1 MPPSRP
7 KPSEVAAET
16 KKNEIP
22 TIKSEYSHC
31 WPTHSYLWQ
40 SPVAQISLPRQVDLT
55 SAPDFFVVDDDPVN
69 YAIQFGD
76 WDTAVVGYEERLCR
90 RSNLSAT
97 LGTPG
102 PGSAVASNYPIPSE
116 GGIYSEFVVV
126 FRGPHD
132 AYEKLPQWN
141 ALPVI
146 SIPAARWPKLSHGGT
161 KYAFPLEREMVMNKI
176 RAGLL
181 MCAEH
186 KYIDVVIM
194 DFGLGNSNRNP
205 PQEIAEMWRDVFLW
219 DPVLR
224 GRFAN
229 VAFVF
234 EDPYQSTTKLI
245 MDDIAKKS
253 KGGSSSKK
261 SKSSS
266 VSSSSSGGHSS
277 PSDYDIFRTVF
288 SPQAVQHELTRTDP
302 RCSLSTLTS

>member
-55 SAPDFFVVDDDPVN
+55 SAPDFC
-69 YAIQFGD
+69 
-76 WDTAVVGYEERLCR
+76 YEERLCR

-194 DFGLGNSNRNP
+194 DFGLGNGNRNP

-266 VSSSSSGGHSS
+266 VSSSSSGHSS
-277 PSDYDIFRTVF
+277 PSDYDIFRSVF